1 MEKLPPFALAD
12 DLEAKPPD
20 APPKNEPAELPLIKR
35 AVADLKPKE
44 VTEPLPTADGV
55 MVAAVEKRDPP
66 DAAQAV
72 AQRASLDER
81 LLRGKRTVIFYE
93 WLRERRRVAGAEP
106 SVAS

>member
-12 DLEAKPPD
+12 DLETKPPG
-20 APPKNEPAELPLIKR
+20 APPKNEPPELPLIKQ

-55 MVAAVEKRDPP
+55 MVAVVEKRDPP